1 MPKIPQIKC
10 GLFQFDITDYH
21 AILGV
26 PLGSSPEEVRQRYL
40 KITRILFPDVRK
52 LETQEEEQLAD
63 KLLSQLV
70 NPSYET
76 LVKDQATRRDYL
88 LVLDQI
94 SDRASQ
100 LGDSILKSKAAKE
113 LFNSSAMKIDLNYR
127 KYLSAIAKKEYK
139 DINKALERIALIS
152 EFNLVYLMLTNNQIG
167 TEKTSYEVIKTTS
180 QQPKRENQE
189 VTEENTQEQSKE
201 EIKTSLIDPYLRRGQ
216 SFINKKD
223 YQKAVIE
230 LREALKIDS
239 KNSQAHT
246 LLGLAYVKQNQL
258 GMAKVHINQALQ
270 IDPNNEMALEGKQVL
285 QRLLGDSKGTDSSS
299 NDSKKKS
306 NKHGGLLGGLF
317 GKKKKK

>member
-76 LVKDQATRRDYL
+76 LVKDQAARCDYL

-189 VTEENTQEQSKE
+189 ATKETAQEQSEE

>member
-1 MPKIPQIKC
+1 MPTIPPIKC
-10 GLFQFDITDYH
+10 GLFQFDTTDYH

-26 PLGSSPEEVRQRYL
+26 PLGASPEEVRQKYL

-52 LETQEEEQLAD
+52 LETQEEENLAD
-63 KLLSQLV
+63 KLLSKLV

-76 LVKDQATRRDYL
+76 LVKDQAARRDYL

-94 SDRASQ
+94 SDRASK

-113 LFNSSAMKIDLNYR
+113 LFKGGATKIDLNYR
-127 KYLSAIAKKEYK
+127 KYLSAMAKKEYQ

-152 EFNLVYLMLTNNQIG
+152 EFNLVYLMLQSNQLA
-167 TEKTSYEVIKTTS
+167 TETTSSEAAKTTS
-180 QQPKRENQE
+180 PPKIENQE
-189 VTEENTQEQSKE
+189 ATEETTEEQSE
-201 EIKTSLIDPYLRRGQ
+201 EETKTSLIDPYLRRGQ

-223 YQKAVIE
+223 YPKAVME

-239 KNSQAHT
+239 KNAQAHT

-258 GMAKVHINQALQ
+258 GMAKVHINKALQ
-270 IDPNNEMALEGKQVL
+270 LEPENEMALEGKQVL
-285 QRLLGDSKGTDSSS
+285 QRLLGGGKGTDSG
-299 NDSKKKS
+299 DSKEQS
-306 NKHGGLLGGLF
+306 NKRGGLLGGLF

>member
-1 MPKIPQIKC
+1 MPTIPPIKC
-10 GLFQFDITDYH
+10 GLFQFDTTDYH

-26 PLGSSPEEVRQRYL
+26 PLGASPEEVRQKYL

-52 LETQEEEQLAD
+52 LETQEEENLAD
-63 KLLSQLV
+63 KLLSKLV

-76 LVKDQATRRDYL
+76 LVKDQAARRDYL

-94 SDRASQ
+94 SDRASK

-113 LFNSSAMKIDLNYR
+113 LFKGGATKIDLNYR
-127 KYLSAIAKKEYK
+127 KYLSAMAKKEYQ

-152 EFNLVYLMLTNNQIG
+152 EFNLVYLMLQSNQLG
-167 TEKTSYEVIKTTS
+167 TETTSSEATKTTS
-180 QQPKRENQE
+180 PPEIENQE
-189 VTEENTQEQSKE
+189 ATEETTEEQPAE
-201 EIKTSLIDPYLRRGQ
+201 ETKTSLIDPYLRRGQ

-223 YQKAVIE
+223 YPKAVME

-239 KNSQAHT
+239 KNAQAHT

-258 GMAKVHINQALQ
+258 GMAKVHINKALQ
-270 IDPNNEMALEGKQVL
+270 LEPENEMALEGKQVL
-285 QRLLGDSKGTDSSS
+285 QRLLGGGKGTDSG
-299 NDSKKKS
+299 DSKEQS
-306 NKHGGLLGGLF
+306 NKRGGLLGGLF

>member
-26 PLGSSPEEVRQRYL
+26 PLGASPEQVRQRYL
-40 KITRILFPDVRK
+40 KITRMLFPDVRK
-52 LETQEEEQLAD
+52 LETQEEEKLAD
-63 KLLSQLV
+63 KLLSKLV

-76 LVKDQATRRDYL
+76 LVKDQAARRDYL

-94 SDRASQ
+94 SDRASK

-113 LFNSSAMKIDLNYR
+113 LLQGGATKIDLNYR
-127 KYLSAIAKKEYK
+127 KYLSAIAKKEYQ
-139 DINKALERIALIS
+139 DINKTLERIALIS
-152 EFNLVYLMLTNNQIG
+152 EFNLVYLMLT
-167 TEKTSYEVIKTTS
+167 THHLEAEKTSSEAAKTTS
-180 QQPKRENQE
+180 QPKIENQE
-189 VTEENTQEQSKE
+189 ATKETTKEQSE
-201 EIKTSLIDPYLRRGQ
+201 EETKTSLIDPYLRRGQ

-223 YQKAVIE
+223 YSKAVME

-239 KNSQAHT
+239 KNAQAHT

-258 GMAKVHINQALQ
+258 GMAKVHINKALQ

-285 QRLLGDSKGTDSSS
+285 QRLSGDSKGTDSGG
-299 NDSKKKS
+299 NDSKDKS
-306 NKHGGLLGGLF
+306 NKGGGLLGGLF
-317 GKKKKK
+317 GKNKKK

>member
-180 QQPKRENQE
+180 QQPERENQE

>member
-40 KITRILFPDVRK
+40 KITRVLFPDVRK
-52 LETQEEEQLAD
+52 LETQEEEKLAD
-63 KLLSQLV
+63 KLLSKLV

-76 LVKDQATRRDYL
+76 LVKDQSARRDYL

-94 SDRASQ
+94 SDRASK

-113 LFNSSAMKIDLNYR
+113 LLQGGATKIDLNYR
-127 KYLSAIAKKEYK
+127 KYLSAIAKKEYQ
-139 DINKALERIALIS
+139 DINKVLERIALIS
-152 EFNLVYLMLTNNQIG
+152 EFNLVYLMLTTHHLG
-167 TEKTSYEVIKTTS
+167 TEKTSSEPAKTTS
-180 QQPKRENQE
+180 KPEIENQE
-189 VTEENTQEQSKE
+189 ATEETTQEQSE
-201 EIKTSLIDPYLRRGQ
+201 EETKTSLIDPYLRRGQ

-223 YQKAVIE
+223 YQKAVME

-239 KNSQAHT
+239 KNAQAHT

-258 GMAKVHINQALQ
+258 GMAKVHINKALQ

-285 QRLLGDSKGTDSSS
+285 QRLLGESKGTDSGS
-299 NDSKKKS
+299 NDSKDKS
-306 NKHGGLLGGLF
+306 NKRGGLLGGLF